1 MSKMM
6 ILGVKGE
13 AGLWLVDFAAGTVT
27 AMDGNREDFISGHDS
42 DDKFE
47 TDVDVAVG
55 FEPKEAAFSGVLFQS
70 KAADVAVGFEPK
82 EAAFSGVFFQSK
94 AADVAVGFESKEA
107 AFSGHVFRTPEV
119 DVAVGER
126 LVGDTEERFTV
137 ELVSRADSN
146 QEAQRQ
152 HDDSPLTL

>member
-47 TDVDVAVG
+47 TDLDI
-55 FEPKEAAFSGVLFQS
+55 
-70 KAADVAVGFEPK
+70 AVGFEPK

-119 DVAVGER
+119 DVAVGFEPKEMAFSGHYYKTPDAGVAVAFER
-126 LVGDTEERFTV
+126 KEAAFSGR
-137 ELVSRADSN
+137 SRA
-146 QEAQRQ
+146 E
-152 HDDSPLTL
+152 